1 MQIFIILFSKK
12 EWKLLKIA
20 ITGNIASG
28 KSEAEKIIISLG
40 FKVFDTDKINH
51 DILEND
57 INTRNELINIFKGF
71 DILDEKNNI
80 SRTKIGNIVFD
91 DVNLKKKL
99 ENLLHKKIFDKLDEI
114 YEKNK
119 NEKLIFISIPLL
131 FEIEAQR
138 KFDKIIFISADES
151 IRLERLIKRNNYT
164 EEYAKK
170 RIQSQLPE
178 SEKIKM
184 SDFVIVNNSDTA
196 ELKAKTIDIIKKLNI

>member
-1 MQIFIILFSKK
+1 MK
-12 EWKLLKIA
+12 KIA

-28 KSEAEKIIISLG
+28 KSEAEKIITSLG

-57 INTRNELINIFKGF
+57 INTKNELINIFKGF
-71 DILDEKNNI
+71 EILDEKNNI
-80 SRTKIGNIVFD
+80 SRTKIGNIVFND
-91 DVNLKKKL
+91 GNLKKKL

-131 FEIEAQR
+131 FEIQAQE
-138 KFDKIIFISADES
+138 KFDKIIFISADEN
-151 IRLERLIKRNNYT
+151 IRFERLIKRNNYT

-184 SDFVIVNNSDTA
+184 SDFVIENNSDTA

>member
-1 MQIFIILFSKK
+1 MK
-12 EWKLLKIA
+12 KIA

-28 KSEAEKIIISLG
+28 KSEVEKIITSLG
-40 FKVFDTDKINH
+40 LKVFDTDKINH

-57 INTRNELINIFKGF
+57 INTKNELINIFKGF

-80 SRTKIGNIVFD
+80 SRNKIGNIVFND
-91 DVNLKKKL
+91 ADLKTKL
-99 ENLLHKKIFDKLDEI
+99 ENILHRKIFDKLDEI

-131 FEIEAQR
+131 FEIQAQE
-138 KFDKIIFISADES
+138 KFDKIIFISADEN
-151 IRLERLIKRNNYT
+151 IRFERLIKRNNYT

-178 SEKIKM
+178 FEKIKM
-184 SDFVIVNNSDTA
+184 CDFVIENNSDTA

>member
-1 MQIFIILFSKK
+1 MK
-12 EWKLLKIA
+12 KIA

-28 KSEAEKIIISLG
+28 KSEAEKIITSLG

-57 INTRNELINIFKGF
+57 INTKNELINIFKGF
-71 DILDEKNNI
+71 EILDEKNNI
-80 SRTKIGNIVFD
+80 SRTKIGNIVFND
-91 DVNLKKKL
+91 DNLKKKL
-99 ENLLHKKIFDKLDEI
+99 ENILHKKIFDKLDEI

-131 FEIEAQR
+131 FEIQAQE
-138 KFDKIIFISADES
+138 KFDKIIFISADEN

-164 EEYAKK
+164 KEYAEK
-170 RIQSQLPE
+170 RIQAQLPE

-184 SDFVIVNNSDTA
+184 SDFVIENNSDTA